1 MSTALRK
8 LNHSLR
14 ISIDDVRLG
23 MFISELDR
31 PWVNSPFM
39 LQGFLLTETLD
50 LRTLQSLSREIVI
63 DPSRS
68 NVSSLSHLPWELLH
82 APSNAPAKES
92 APAVKLAISPHN
104 PYAKKPDAPL
114 NQRELAK
121 AKADAEA
128 KVKASAAIDTA
139 PLGTETKASLG
150 RVTQKLLNVFD
161 FRSDS
166 PKPYYLRHAEAK
178 VDPHEVESKASRS
191 VRLTPP
197 SDPAF
202 TNWIQTLY
210 PRDVIFAPL
219 NWLERVQCWLEERRA
234 EKTLPRGKN
243 IRPRPLGA
251 RRPNYVPDDIR
262 LVNYVNASTVSEELS
277 HARNVADQTSVI
289 LKKLEID
296 IQVDQSIALDEI
308 SPAVNLLTLSVTSN
322 PAAMMWLIR
331 LRSENSAAY
340 SHSLKVA
347 IYMMVLGRHL
357 GFPPTQLNELAY
369 IGLLLDVGKLELPE
383 GLLDTPSRLND
394 AELEIMR
401 THVDSGVKI
410 LQTSEPLAPNVFKG
424 IIEHHERLD
433 GSGYPHGLTGN
444 EISIFGRIAAIA
456 DSFAAMTSPR
466 TYGVTHS
473 PFDAM
478 KELFKEAGTR
488 LHAPLVE
495 EFVQAIGIFPVGSMI
510 ELSTGEVAI
519 VLEHNKIRRLEPKVL
534 LLTKEDKALQ
544 EKPFIIDLMTQKT
557 SDRGEPRKILRGLP
571 DGAYGLV
578 CQDFYKT

>member
-1 MSTALRK
+1 MSSALRK

-39 LQGFLLTETLD
+39 LQGFLLTEPLD
-50 LRTLQSLSREIVI
+50 LKTLQSLSREIVI

-68 NVSSLSHLPWELLH
+68 AVSSLSHLPWELLH
-82 APSNAPAKES
+82 APSHSSAKES
-92 APAVKLAISPHN
+92 APAPKLAISTHN
-104 PYAKKPDAPL
+104 PYAKKPEIATDA
-114 NQRELAK
+114 RRIAK

-128 KVKASAAIDTA
+128 KVKAASAINSTA
-139 PLGTETKASLG
+139 LGSETKASLG
-150 RVTQKLLNVFD
+150 RVAQKLLDVFD
-161 FRSDS
+161 LSSDE
-166 PKPYYLRHAEAK
+166 PKPYYLRHAETK
-178 VDPHEVESKASRS
+178 VEPHEAESKASRS
-191 VRLTPP
+191 ARLTPP
-197 SDPAF
+197 SNPEF
-202 TNWIQTLY
+202 SNWIQSLY

-219 NWLERVQCWLEERRA
+219 NWMERVAHWWEERR
-234 EKTLPRGKN
+234 KTQTLPRGRN

-251 RRPNYVPDDIR
+251 RRPDYIPDNIR
-262 LVNYVNASTVSEELS
+262 LVTYVNASTVSEELV
-277 HARNVADQTSVI
+277 HARNVADQTSLI
-289 LKKLEID
+289 LKKLESD
-296 IQVDQSIALDEI
+296 IQVDQSIAVEQI

-331 LRSENSAAY
+331 LRSENVAAY

-357 GFPPTQLNELAY
+357 GFPPTQLSELGY

-383 GLLDTPSRLND
+383 GLLDTPNRLNES
-394 AELEIMR
+394 ELEIMR
-401 THVDSGVKI
+401 THVDGSVKI
-410 LQTSEPLAPNVFKG
+410 LQNTEPLAPNVLKG
-424 IIEHHERLD
+424 IMEHHERLD

-444 EISIFGRIAAIA
+444 QISIFGRIAAIA

-534 LLTKEDKALQ
+534 LLTKVDKALQ
-544 EKPFIIDLMTQKT
+544 EKPYIIDLMTQKA
-557 SDRGEPRKILRGLP
+557 SESGELRKILRGLP
-571 DGAYGLV
+571 DGAYGLA